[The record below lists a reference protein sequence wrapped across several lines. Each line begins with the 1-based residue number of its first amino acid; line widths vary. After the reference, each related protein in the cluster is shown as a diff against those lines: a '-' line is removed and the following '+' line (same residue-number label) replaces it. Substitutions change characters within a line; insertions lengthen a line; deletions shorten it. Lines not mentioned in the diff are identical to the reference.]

1 MDIDEHVTK
10 LVNEKLNS
18 VKNFS
23 IFTNLN
29 FIKTMENKS
38 QNGHPKGL
46 WYLFGT
52 EMWERFGYYLMLG
65 IFSLY
70 MVDGWNNGGM
80 GFDAAKKSDI
90 YGTYLGLVYLTPFIG
105 GLLAD
110 RILGYRRSIVIG
122 GLMMSA
128 GYFMLSLHTVPSFY
142 LALFFIILGNGF
154 FKPNISTLVGNLYS
168 SDEMKDKK
176 DAGYNIFYMGINI
189 GAFICNFVAAFM
201 RINYGWGY
209 AFAAAGVGM
218 LVGVVIFLL
227 GTKHI
232 KHVDVVK
239 PVEKG
244 DMSTVKILGLT
255 VVPMF
260 IFGVIGYLIPG
271 NFLGSDTNDAFII
284 GCLPVIAFFI
294 YLAFT
299 AEAKESRA
307 IKALLAV
314 FTCVI
319 LFFAIFHQN
328 GDALTVWAEDH
339 TNRNMS
345 EGVAKTA
352 DKIGMAI
359 KIENSVFVKDGG
371 LPYENWYLYG
381 LENFPDKTEKDRLL
395 SKDFKKK
402 SSTIISSLN
411 YNKNSTINLLPS
423 ISKIVISDSLNDKIN
438 QFTINKDDNVKRG
451 LLNIYSTPKSQL
463 PDGFSDKDYVKK
475 ILIDFEKENSLLIK
489 ENFEIEKNP
498 DYNLKKVQIDE
509 FLEYRK
515 NKFEEDSEKL
525 KNTISKLKDYEYVEK
540 EINLKLLNKLKF
552 VYESEIN
559 DKNKI
564 DKAKIFIYEKNEK
577 IINDNNLAIE
587 QFKFISE
594 NNEFKNPVKPIKDL
608 KLYSTELYQSIN
620 PFWVV
625 VLTPVVVG
633 FFGFMRRKKKE
644 PSTPTKIA
652 IGLII
657 TALSALVMVGAVFAT
672 NGLSAKAG
680 SLWLFA
686 SYGVITIG
694 ELCLSPMGLSL
705 VSKLSPPRI
714 TALMMGGFFLAIS
727 VGNKLSGMLSSLWET
742 IPEKQNFF
750 LLNFGLVLAAAV
762 VLILMLKW
770 LNKVMR
776 ENNVI

>member
-1 MDIDEHVTK
+1 
-10 LVNEKLNS
+10 
-18 VKNFS
+18 
-23 IFTNLN
+23 
-29 FIKTMENKS
+29 
-38 QNGHPKGL
+38 
-46 WYLFGT
+46 
-52 EMWERFGYYLMLG
+52 MWERFGYYLMLG

-70 MVDGWNNGGM
+70 MLDGWNNGGM
-80 GFDAAKKSDI
+80 GFTAEKKSDI

-110 RILGYRRSIVIG
+110 RVLGYRRSIIIG
-122 GLMMSA
+122 GLMMA
-128 GYFMLSLHTVPSFY
+128 GGYFMLSLHSVSSFY
-142 LALFFIILGNGF
+142 IALILIILGNGF

-168 SDEMKDKK
+168 SDDMKDKK

-189 GAFICNFVAAFM
+189 GAFICNFVAAYM
-201 RINYGWGY
+201 RINYGWGH

-218 LVGVVIFLL
+218 LIGVGVFLL

-239 PVEKG
+239 PVQEG
-244 DMSTVKILGLT
+244 DMSTLRIFSLT
-255 VVPMF
+255 VLPMF
-260 IFGVIGYLIPG
+260 VFGIIGYILPG

-299 AEAKESRA
+299 SEAKESRA

-314 FTCVI
+314 FSCVI

-339 TNRNMS
+339 TNREMS
-345 EGVAKTA
+345 EGVAKVA
-352 DKIGMAI
+352 DGIGMAQVVVNNDI
-359 KIENSVFVKDGG
+359 VSSSDKEFKFTIDSLRKIE
-371 LPYENWYLYG
+371 
-381 LENFPDKTEKDRLL
+381 EKMP
-395 SKDFKKK
+395 K
-402 SSTIISSLN
+402 
-411 YNKNSTINLLPS
+411 
-423 ISKIVISDSLNDKIN
+423 ISKEELKAKADFSAKI
-438 QFTINKDDNVKRG
+438 
-451 LLNIYSTPKSQL
+451 SQL
-463 PDGFSDKDYVKK
+463 ESSRKYFST
-475 ILIDFEKENSLLIK
+475 LPE
-489 ENFEIEKNP
+489 
-498 DYNLKKVQIDE
+498 
-509 FLEYRK
+509 
-515 NKFEEDSEKL
+515 
-525 KNTISKLKDYEYVEK
+525 
-540 EINLKLLNKLKF
+540 
-552 VYESEIN
+552 
-559 DKNKI
+559 NKI
-564 DKAKIFIYEKNEK
+564 PAKG
-577 IINDNNLAIE
+577 
-587 QFKFISE
+587 
-594 NNEFKNPVKPIKDL
+594 KDM

-625 VLTPVVVG
+625 TLTPVVVG
-633 FFGFMRRKKKE
+633 FFGWMRRRKRE

-652 IGLII
+652 IGLVI

-680 SLWLFA
+680 SMWLIA

-750 LLNFGLVLAAAV
+750 LLNFGLVMAAAV
-762 VLILMLKW
+762 ILFLMLRW
-770 LNKVMR
+770 LNTVMR
-776 ENNVI
+776 ENNVQ

>member
-1 MDIDEHVTK
+1 
-10 LVNEKLNS
+10 
-18 VKNFS
+18 
-23 IFTNLN
+23 
-29 FIKTMENKS
+29 MENNGQK
-38 QNGHPKGL
+38 GHPTGL

-70 MVDGWNNGGM
+70 MIDGWNNGGM
-80 GFDAAKKSDI
+80 GFDAGKKSDI

-110 RILGYRRSIVIG
+110 RILGYRRSIIMG
-122 GLMMSA
+122 GIMMSA
-128 GYFMLSLHTVPSFY
+128 GYFCLSIHNETAFYVALML
-142 LALFFIILGNGF
+142 IILGNGF

-168 SDEMKDKK
+168 ADDMKDKK

-189 GAFICNFVAAFM
+189 GAFICNFVAAYM
-201 RINYGWGY
+201 RINYGWGH

-218 LVGVVIFLL
+218 LIGVAIFIL

-239 PVEKG
+239 PVQEG
-244 DMSTVKILGLT
+244 DMSTVRIFSMTVLPMFVFGILGYML
-255 VVPMF
+255 
-260 IFGVIGYLIPG
+260 PG

-294 YLAFT
+294 YLAFKS
-299 AEAKESRA
+299 EAKESRA

-314 FTCVI
+314 FACVI

-339 TNRNMS
+339 TNREMS
-345 EGVAKTA
+345 EGVANVA
-352 DKIGMAI
+352 GSVGMAQVVVNNDI
-359 KIENSVFVKDGG
+359 V
-371 LPYENWYLYG
+371 
-381 LENFPDKTEKDRLL
+381 
-395 SKDFKKK
+395 
-402 SSTIISSLN
+402 SS
-411 YNKNSTINLLPS
+411 
-423 ISKIVISDSLNDKIN
+423 SDSEFKA
-438 QFTINKDDNVKRG
+438 TIDSMRKVEEG
-451 LLNIYSTPKSQL
+451 MPKVTKAELKAKADISGEISQL
-463 PDGFSDKDYVKK
+463 ESSRKYFATLPKDEVPAKG
-475 ILIDFEKENSLLIK
+475 ENM
-489 ENFEIEKNP
+489 
-498 DYNLKKVQIDE
+498 
-509 FLEYRK
+509 
-515 NKFEEDSEKL
+515 
-525 KNTISKLKDYEYVEK
+525 
-540 EINLKLLNKLKF
+540 
-552 VYESEIN
+552 
-559 DKNKI
+559 
-564 DKAKIFIYEKNEK
+564 
-577 IINDNNLAIE
+577 
-587 QFKFISE
+587 
-594 NNEFKNPVKPIKDL
+594 

-625 VLTPVVVG
+625 TLTPIVVG
-633 FFGFMRRKKKE
+633 FFGWMRRRKRE

-652 IGLII
+652 IGLVI

-672 NGLSAKAG
+672 NGMSAKAG
-680 SLWLFA
+680 SIWLIA

-750 LLNFGLVLAAAV
+750 YLNFGLVMAAAV
-762 VLILMLKW
+762 ILFLMLRW
-770 LNKVMR
+770 LNGVMK
-776 ENNVI
+776 ENNVQ

>member
-1 MDIDEHVTK
+1 
-10 LVNEKLNS
+10 
-18 VKNFS
+18 
-23 IFTNLN
+23 
-29 FIKTMENKS
+29 MENDGQK
-38 QNGHPKGL
+38 GHPIGL

-70 MVDGWNNGGM
+70 MIDGWNNGGM
-80 GFDAAKKSDI
+80 GFDAGKKSDI

-110 RILGYRRSIVIG
+110 RILGYRRSIIMG
-122 GLMMSA
+122 GIMMSA
-128 GYFMLSLHTVPSFY
+128 GYFCLSIHNETAFYVALML
-142 LALFFIILGNGF
+142 IILGNGF

-168 SDEMKDKK
+168 SDDMKDKK

-189 GAFICNFVAAFM
+189 GAFICNFVAAYM
-201 RINYGWGY
+201 RINYGWGH

-218 LVGVVIFLL
+218 LIGVAIFIL

-239 PVEKG
+239 PVQEG
-244 DMSTVKILGLT
+244 DMSTVRIFSMTVLPMFVFGILGYML
-255 VVPMF
+255 
-260 IFGVIGYLIPG
+260 PG

-294 YLAFT
+294 YLAFKS
-299 AEAKESRA
+299 EAKESRA

-314 FTCVI
+314 FACVI

-339 TNRNMS
+339 TNREMS
-345 EGVAKTA
+345 EGVANVA
-352 DKIGMAI
+352 GSVGMAQVVVNNDI
-359 KIENSVFVKDGG
+359 V
-371 LPYENWYLYG
+371 
-381 LENFPDKTEKDRLL
+381 
-395 SKDFKKK
+395 
-402 SSTIISSLN
+402 SS
-411 YNKNSTINLLPS
+411 
-423 ISKIVISDSLNDKIN
+423 SDSEFKA
-438 QFTINKDDNVKRG
+438 TIDSMRKVEEG
-451 LLNIYSTPKSQL
+451 MPKVTKAELKAKADISGEISQL
-463 PDGFSDKDYVKK
+463 ESSRKYFATLPKDEVPAKG
-475 ILIDFEKENSLLIK
+475 ENM
-489 ENFEIEKNP
+489 
-498 DYNLKKVQIDE
+498 
-509 FLEYRK
+509 
-515 NKFEEDSEKL
+515 
-525 KNTISKLKDYEYVEK
+525 
-540 EINLKLLNKLKF
+540 
-552 VYESEIN
+552 
-559 DKNKI
+559 
-564 DKAKIFIYEKNEK
+564 
-577 IINDNNLAIE
+577 
-587 QFKFISE
+587 
-594 NNEFKNPVKPIKDL
+594 

-625 VLTPVVVG
+625 TLTPIVVG
-633 FFGFMRRKKKE
+633 FFGWMRRRKRE

-652 IGLII
+652 IGLVI

-672 NGLSAKAG
+672 NGMSAKAG
-680 SLWLFA
+680 SIWLIA

-750 LLNFGLVLAAAV
+750 YLNFGLVMAAAV
-762 VLILMLKW
+762 ILFLMLRW
-770 LNKVMR
+770 LNGVMK
-776 ENNVI
+776 ENNVQ

>member
-1 MDIDEHVTK
+1 
-10 LVNEKLNS
+10 
-18 VKNFS
+18 
-23 IFTNLN
+23 
-29 FIKTMENKS
+29 MEQSKQNK
-38 QNGHPKGL
+38 HPKGL

-70 MVDGWNNGGM
+70 MIENWNSGGM
-80 GFDAAKKSDI
+80 GFSSAKKSDI

-110 RILGYRRSIVIG
+110 RLLGYRRSIIMG

-128 GYFMLSLHTVPSFY
+128 GYFCLSIHSELSFY
-142 LALFFIILGNGF
+142 IALFLIILGNGF

-168 SDEMKDKK
+168 TDELKDKK

-189 GAFICNFVAAFM
+189 GAFICNFVAAYM
-201 RINYGWGY
+201 RINYGWGH

-218 LVGVVIFLL
+218 LIGVVVFLL

-239 PVEKG
+239 PVQEG
-244 DMSTVKILGLT
+244 DMSTGKILSLT

-260 IFGVIGYLIPG
+260 IFGIIGYMIPG

-294 YLAFT
+294 YLAFKS
-299 AEAKESRA
+299 EAKESRA

-328 GDALTVWAEDH
+328 GDALTIWAEDH
-339 TNRNMS
+339 TDRKMS
-345 EGVAKTA
+345 ESVATVAQEMNMAQVVVNNDIVALPQAKFDSTIKVLRGVEGTMPDVSAEEHKAKVAKSDEITQ
-352 DKIGMAI
+352 
-359 KIENSVFVKDGG
+359 
-371 LPYENWYLYG
+371 
-381 LENFPDKTEKDRLL
+381 LE
-395 SKDFKKK
+395 K
-402 SSTIISSLN
+402 SRKYFETL
-411 YNKNSTINLLPS
+411 
-423 ISKIVISDSLNDKIN
+423 
-438 QFTINKDDNVKRG
+438 
-451 LLNIYSTPKSQL
+451 PKSEV
-463 PDGFSDKDYVKK
+463 PAVGSDM
-475 ILIDFEKENSLLIK
+475 
-489 ENFEIEKNP
+489 
-498 DYNLKKVQIDE
+498 
-509 FLEYRK
+509 
-515 NKFEEDSEKL
+515 
-525 KNTISKLKDYEYVEK
+525 
-540 EINLKLLNKLKF
+540 
-552 VYESEIN
+552 
-559 DKNKI
+559 
-564 DKAKIFIYEKNEK
+564 
-577 IINDNNLAIE
+577 
-587 QFKFISE
+587 
-594 NNEFKNPVKPIKDL
+594 

-625 VLTPVVVG
+625 LLTPIIVG
-633 FFGFMRRKKKE
+633 IFGFMRSKKKE

-672 NGLSAKAG
+672 NDLTMKAG
-680 SLWLFA
+680 SLWLIA

-727 VGNKLSGMLSSLWET
+727 VGNKLSGMLSSMWEST
-742 IPEKQNFF
+742 EHKEDFF
-750 LLNFGLVLAAAV
+750 YMNCGLVLIAAFA
-762 VLILMLKW
+762 LIVMLKW
-770 LNKVMR
+770 LNSVMK
-776 ENNVI
+776 ENNVQ

>member
-1 MDIDEHVTK
+1 
-10 LVNEKLNS
+10 
-18 VKNFS
+18 
-23 IFTNLN
+23 
-29 FIKTMENKS
+29 MEQSKQNK
-38 QNGHPKGL
+38 HPKGL

-70 MVDGWNNGGM
+70 MIENWNSGGM
-80 GFDAAKKSDI
+80 GFSSAEKSDI

-110 RILGYRRSIVIG
+110 RLLGYRRSIILG

-128 GYFMLSLHTVPSFY
+128 GYFCLSIHSEFSFY
-142 LALFFIILGNGF
+142 LALFLIILGNGF

-168 SDEMKDKK
+168 SDELKDKK

-189 GAFICNFVAAFM
+189 GAFICNFVAAYM
-201 RINYGWGY
+201 RINYGWGH

-218 LVGVVIFLL
+218 LIGVAVFLL

-239 PVEKG
+239 PVQDG
-244 DMSTVKILGLT
+244 DMSTGKILSLT

-260 IFGVIGYLIPG
+260 IFGIIGYMIPG

-294 YLAFT
+294 YLAFKS
-299 AEAKESRA
+299 EAKESRA

-328 GDALTVWAEDH
+328 GDALTIWAEDH
-339 TNRNMS
+339 TDRKMS
-345 EGVAKTA
+345 ESVANVAQEMNMAQVVVNNDIVALPQAKFDSTIKVLRGVEGTMPDVSAEEHKAKVAKSDEITQ
-352 DKIGMAI
+352 
-359 KIENSVFVKDGG
+359 
-371 LPYENWYLYG
+371 
-381 LENFPDKTEKDRLL
+381 LE
-395 SKDFKKK
+395 K
-402 SSTIISSLN
+402 SRKYFETL
-411 YNKNSTINLLPS
+411 
-423 ISKIVISDSLNDKIN
+423 
-438 QFTINKDDNVKRG
+438 
-451 LLNIYSTPKSQL
+451 PKSEV
-463 PDGFSDKDYVKK
+463 PAVGSDM
-475 ILIDFEKENSLLIK
+475 
-489 ENFEIEKNP
+489 
-498 DYNLKKVQIDE
+498 
-509 FLEYRK
+509 
-515 NKFEEDSEKL
+515 
-525 KNTISKLKDYEYVEK
+525 
-540 EINLKLLNKLKF
+540 
-552 VYESEIN
+552 
-559 DKNKI
+559 
-564 DKAKIFIYEKNEK
+564 
-577 IINDNNLAIE
+577 
-587 QFKFISE
+587 
-594 NNEFKNPVKPIKDL
+594 

-625 VLTPVVVG
+625 LLTPIIVG
-633 FFGFMRRKKKE
+633 IFGFMRSKKKE

-672 NGLSAKAG
+672 NDLTMKAG
-680 SLWLFA
+680 SLWLIA

-727 VGNKLSGMLSSLWET
+727 VGNKLSGMLSSMWEST
-742 IPEKQNFF
+742 EHKEDFF
-750 LLNFGLVLAAAV
+750 YMNCGLVLIAAFA
-762 VLILMLKW
+762 LIVMLKW
-770 LNKVMR
+770 LNSVMK
-776 ENNVI
+776 ENNVQ